1 MRTNFRLLYF
11 HREDTSGLLGVFFFC
26 IIYRINV
33 DLCIAEGSSPP
44 PIAELPECD
53 IVATWD
59 YAPWVEITAQYP
71 VASTL
76 TIEVRIRS
84 GLHSTTY
91 TETLPQGETTL
102 RIYTYLDSIDMA
114 FPKTITPSEDGVY
127 RYNGVARFP
136 Q

>member
-1 MRTNFRLLYF
+1 MYSRRYLT
-11 HREDTSGLLGVFFFC
+11 
-26 IIYRINV
+26 
-33 DLCIAEGSSPP
+33 P

-76 TIEVRIRS
+76 TIDIRVTS
-84 GLHSTTY
+84 FLSSTIFTV
-91 TETLPQGETTL
+91 TIPQGETTA
-102 RIYTYLDSIDMA
+102 RVNTYADRIDMA

-127 RYNGVARFP
+127 RYNGVARYP